1 MKPWESPCERAELA
15 CVHALQA
22 VPESE
27 RGPIEAHIDGCVHC
41 KRELESL
48 RPVVDRF
55 VLWPTDVLRPPTS
68 LQARLA
74 RRMVE
79 RGRPSRML
87 TYRFAGAARP

>member
-1 MKPWESPCERAELA
+1 MEFPCERAELA

-22 VPESE
+22 VPASE
-27 RGPIEAHIDGCVHC
+27 RAPIQAHIDGCPHC
-41 KRELESL
+41 QRELESL

-74 RRMVE
+74 RRVAAE
-79 RGRPSRML
+79 TASRRSSASSAL
-87 TYRFAGAARP
+87 VRA